1 MFMAHF
7 YSSVEFMKKF
17 SNLTSDFD
25 QIDEKAI
32 FLKVLKKH
40 RGQKTIVFD
49 LDETLVHCN

>member
-1 MFMAHF
+1 MAHF